1 MGIESGKH
9 DSKREESWDLYER
22 RYYDEDGEKDGSVSE
37 VSFVKKGTR
46 LPSSASTDSTCRA
59 CM

>member
-22 RYYDEDGEKDGSVSE
+22 RYYDEDGEKDRSVSE
-37 VSFVKKGTR
+37 VSFVKRGTR
-46 LPSSASTDSTCRA
+46 LPSPASR
-59 CM
+59 